1 MQIFAPRFLSAAA
14 LLLASAIS
22 ATQALNVQMH
32 GINYNSRIGPDWAPD
47 ATRCKTS
54 AQIEQDMLTIKKM
67 SDSVRIYSLQD
78 CKQGLPVAK
87 AARKAGLKLAL
98 GIWTTANVADLNNEL
113 ARLGEL
119 IDAGYLDDNIS
130 GFHVGSEALYRK
142 DVDITT
148 ALSYLNTVRTYLS
161 DRGIKIPLTV
171 ADVVDSYTQ
180 YPELVDAVDY
190 ISINQFSFWEK
201 ADISEGTPT
210 MLDRI
215 KPLRVIAANKG
226 KKVVIGETGW
236 SSQGYDPTKASIAS
250 PENQAR
256 YFKDFY
262 EMAAAHGF
270 DYYWFMAFDSKW
282 RVDNGDDE
290 IEGYFGVYQEDQTL
304 KANFASLTVNT
315 RVPKAV
321 RSVGSKLLLTQSD
334 NTLSMTSDASGSS
347 EWLKAEQQTWF
358 YDAATS
364 TLRSK
369 GNDRCLDTYQPYD
382 AGEVRLYACI
392 DNEKNQKWVYDAA
405 TGRLNHGTYTA
416 FCLDTDPTQGNKLQ
430 IYGCSAGNKNQQWT
444 LETPG
449 QGDSSTT
456 PTVTPAP
463 TSTPAPSP
471 ETPAPAS
478 DGSVR
483 FFTKE
488 SLSKQYVQLVRVGEE
503 IGLGYG
509 TSGVA
514 NSEWWYNPG
523 NNLVQNKDSNYCLDA
538 YEAWDGGRVHVWAC
552 NANEANQQWTMDAS
566 TGQLKHLT
574 HAGFCLDADQST
586 GKVSLYWCHLDNN
599 NQVWRKVSN
608 VAKGVVIQSATSTGA
623 VLEPTTQDTVVGLAA
638 SNSDGQQWFWDA
650 AAKRFVSKW
659 RNECLDAYEAW
670 EGGRVHTYQCI
681 DGEGNQTWT
690 YDANTNSLKH
700 AKHTGF
706 CLAFNDMNSKLLQ
719 LKACRSD
726 DATQRIKVTTN

>member
-1 MQIFAPRFLSAAA
+1 MQIFAPRFLSAAVLA
-14 LLLASAIS
+14 LASAIS
-22 ATQALNVQMH
+22 ATQALNVRMH
-32 GINYNSRIGPDWAPD
+32 GINYNSRIGPDWAPN
-47 ATRCKTS
+47 ALRCKTS
-54 AQIEQDMLTIKKM
+54 AQIEQDMVTIKKM
-67 SDSVRIYSLQD
+67 SDSVRIYSLED

-98 GIWTTANVADLNNEL
+98 GIWTTNDDAHMNNEL
-113 ARLGEL
+113 ARLGE
-119 IDAGYLDDNIS
+119 IVAAGYLDDNIS
-130 GFHVGSEALYRK
+130 GLHVGSEAIYRK
-142 DVDITT
+142 DLTIKQ
-148 ALSYLNTVRTYLS
+148 ALAYLTQVREYLG
-161 DRGIKIPLTV
+161 DRGIKTPLTV
-171 ADVVDSYTQ
+171 ADVVDTYTQ

-190 ISINQFSFWEK
+190 ISINQFSFWER
-201 ADISEGTPT
+201 ADISEGVPT

-215 KPLRVIAANKG
+215 KPLRMIAANKG

-236 SSQGYDPTKASIAS
+236 SSQGSDPKKASVAS

-270 DYYWFMAFDSKW
+270 EYYWFMAFDSLW
-282 RVDNGDDE
+282 RVANGDDE
-290 IEGYFGVYQEDQTL
+290 IEGYFGVYKEDQTL
-304 KANFASLTVNT
+304 KTNFNTLTVAT

-321 RSVGSKLLLTQSD
+321 RSVGSTLLLTQND
-334 NTLSMTSDASGSS
+334 NALGMTSDASGAA

-369 GNDRCLDTYQPYD
+369 GNDRCLDTYQPFD

-416 FCLDTDPTQGNKLQ
+416 FCLDTDPAQGNKLQ
-430 IYGCSAGNKNQQWT
+430 IYGCSASNKNQQWT
-444 LETPG
+444 LEDPG
-449 QGDSSTT
+449 QSPTT

-463 TSTPAPSP
+463 APVPTPTPAP
-471 ETPAPAS
+471 ETPVPAS

-488 SLSKQYVQLVRVGEE
+488 SASKQYAQLVRVGEE
-503 IGLGYG
+503 IGLDYG

-514 NSEWWYNPG
+514 NSEWWFNPG
-523 NNLVQNKDSNYCLDA
+523 NKLVQNKDSNYCMDA

-552 NANEANQQWTMDAS
+552 NPNEPNQQWTMDAT
-566 TGQLKHLT
+566 TGQLKHVA
-574 HAGFCLDADQST
+574 HAGFCLDADQTS
-586 GKVSLYWCHLDNN
+586 GKVSLYWCHLSNN

-608 VAKGVVIQSATSTGA
+608 VAKAVVIQSATATGA

-638 SNSDGQQWFWDA
+638 SNTDGQQWFWDA
-650 AAKRFVSKW
+650 SAKRFLAKW
-659 RNECLDAYEAW
+659 RNECLDAYEAV

-690 YDANTNSLKH
+690 YDAATNTVKH

-706 CLAFNDMNSKLLQ
+706 CLAFNDMNAKLLQ
-719 LKACRSD
+719 LKACSAD
-726 DATQRIKVTTN
+726 DATQRIKVTAN